1 MREIKREKVREIRRN
16 GEKRSVVGGKW
27 GEASPLDQFGE
38 EDQKR
43 GGGNKKEGKRRRRK
57 RKPRE
62 SRV

>member
-1 MREIKREKVREIRRN
+1 MREIKREKEREIRRN
-16 GEKRSVVGGKW
+16 EEKRSVLGGKW
-27 GEASPLDQFGE
+27 GEASPLDQFGG

-62 SRV
+62 SRA